1 MIHGINRGCR
11 SKPRPTDSALLQGE
25 LSTDSVRGLVGT
37 LARGSPLAIPQKLS
51 RRHFVKYGAS
61 SLAMASIV
69 AKAQTASL
77 PLGRVGSAVTAAP
90 EQEATPINA
99 ATDAAS
105 HLMVDVRIDGNGPYH
120 FVVDTGADRT
130 ILASEVALELGLG
143 RGERVMLK
151 GVVRAVPTET
161 VSIRTMT
168 FGSIT
173 KRKLMVPTLSRSLL
187 DADGYLGLDFL
198 DGHRVTFDFEK
209 HLLQVSEPRARFS
222 ANWVRENEARIRA
235 SGPSGHLQALD
246 CMVDG
251 TPATAFIDSG
261 AEVSA
266 ANEPLLAALAR
277 RNPSFGEMGS
287 IRLIDITGGEILG
300 KVAMVKKISLTAAL
314 TFTDCP
320 LVIADFL
327 VFDVWGLRQR
337 PAMLIGMN
345 LLRQFKRVSIDYGLQ
360 ELRFDLAADRS
371 PPKPLITMLD

>member
-1 MIHGINRGCR
+1 L
-11 SKPRPTDSALLQGE
+11 A
-25 LSTDSVRGLVGT
+25 T
-37 LARGSPLAIPQKLS
+37 LQKLS
-51 RRHFVKYGAS
+51 RRRFVKYGVS
-61 SLAMASIV
+61 SLAMASIL
-69 AKAQTASL
+69 AKAQTASP
-77 PLGRVGSAVTAAP
+77 PLGGLGSATTAAP

-105 HLMVDVRIDGNGPYH
+105 HLMVDVHINGKGPYH

-130 ILASEVALELGLG
+130 ILASEVAVELGLSH
-143 RGERVMLK
+143 GEKVMLK
-151 GVVRAVPTET
+151 GVVRAVLTET

-173 KRKLMVPTLSRSLL
+173 KRHLMVPTLSRSLL

-198 DGHRVTFDFEK
+198 DGHRVTFDFHN
-209 HLLQVSEPRARFS
+209 HLLQISEPRARYS

-235 SGPSGHLQALD
+235 SGSSGHLQALD

-251 TPATAFIDSG
+251 VPATAFIDSG

-266 ANEPLLAALAR
+266 ANEPLLAALAKG
-277 RNPSFGEMGS
+277 NPSFGDMGS
-287 IRLIDITGGEILG
+287 IHLIDITGGEISG
-300 KVAMVKKISLTAAL
+300 RVAMVNKIRLTAAL

-337 PAMLIGMN
+337 PALLIGMN
-345 LLRQFKRVSIDYGLQ
+345 LLRQFERVSIDYGLQ
-360 ELRFDLAADRS
+360 EIRFDLAAYHSLPR
-371 PPKPLITMLD
+371 PFTTMVD

>member
-1 MIHGINRGCR
+1 
-11 SKPRPTDSALLQGE
+11 
-25 LSTDSVRGLVGT
+25 
-37 LARGSPLAIPQKLS
+37 
-51 RRHFVKYGAS
+51 
-61 SLAMASIV
+61 MASIA
-69 AKAQTASL
+69 AKAQTAS
-77 PLGRVGSAVTAAP
+77 PLGSAESAITAAP
-90 EQEATPINA
+90 EREATPINA

-105 HLMVDVRIDGNGPYH
+105 HLMVDVRINGNGPYH

-130 ILASEVALELGLG
+130 IVAGEVAVELGLS
-143 RGERVMLK
+143 RGEKVMLK
-151 GVVRAVPTET
+151 GVVRAVLTET

-173 KRKLMVPTLSRSLL
+173 KRRLMVPTLSRSLL

-198 DGHRVTFDFEK
+198 DGHRVTFDFK
-209 HLLQVSEPRARFS
+209 NHLLQVSEPRARFS
-222 ANWVRENEARIRA
+222 ANWVRENEARVRA

-251 TPATAFIDSG
+251 VPATAFIDSG

-300 KVAMVKKISLTAAL
+300 KVAMVNKIRLAAAL

-337 PAMLIGMN
+337 PALLIGMN
-345 LLRQFKRVSIDYGLQ
+345 LLRQFGRVSIDYGLQ
-360 ELRFDLAADRS
+360 ELRFDLAAYRS
-371 PPKPLITMLD
+371 PPKQLITMID

>member
-1 MIHGINRGCR
+1 MGHWREG
-11 SKPRPTDSALLQGE
+11 
-25 LSTDSVRGLVGT
+25 
-37 LARGSPLAIPQKLS
+37 PLAILQKLS
-51 RRHFVKYGAS
+51 RRHFVTYGAS
-61 SLAMASIV
+61 SLAMASIL

-77 PLGRVGSAVTAAP
+77 PLGRAGSTVTAAP

-99 ATDAAS
+99 VTDAAS
-105 HLMVDVRIDGNGPYH
+105 HLMVEVRINGNGPYH

-130 ILASEVALELGLG
+130 ILASEVAVELGLS

-151 GVVRAVPTET
+151 GVVRAVLTET
-161 VSIRTMT
+161 VSIRTMR

-173 KRKLMVPTLSRSLL
+173 KRNLMVPTLSRSLL

-198 DGHRVTFDFEK
+198 DGHRVTFDFK
-209 HLLQVSEPRARFS
+209 NHLLEVSEPRARFS

-246 CMVDG
+246 CMVDVI
-251 TPATAFIDSG
+251 PATAFIDSG

-300 KVAMVKKISLTAAL
+300 KVATVNKIRLAAAL

-337 PAMLIGMN
+337 PALLIGMN
-345 LLRQFKRVSIDYGLQ
+345 LLRQFERVSIDYGRQ
-360 ELRFDLAADRS
+360 EFRFDLAAYSSRA
-371 PPKPLITMLD
+371 KPLITMVD

>member
-1 MIHGINRGCR
+1 M
-11 SKPRPTDSALLQGE
+11 
-25 LSTDSVRGLVGT
+25 
-37 LARGSPLAIPQKLS
+37 
-51 RRHFVKYGAS
+51 KYGAS
-61 SLAMASIV
+61 SLAIASIV
-69 AKAQTASL
+69 AKAQTAS
-77 PLGRVGSAVTAAP
+77 PPVGRVGSAITAPSDQDTAR
-90 EQEATPINA
+90 INA

-105 HLMVDVRIDGNGPYH
+105 HLLVEVRVNDNGPYH

-130 ILASEVALELGLG
+130 ILASEVAVELGLSH
-143 RGERVMLK
+143 GEKVMLK
-151 GVVRAVPTET
+151 GVVRALLTET

-173 KRKLMVPTLSRSLL
+173 KRHLMVPTLSRSLL

-198 DGHRVTFDFEK
+198 DGHRVTFDFQN

-235 SGPSGHLQALD
+235 SGSSGHLQALD
-246 CMVDG
+246 CIVDG
-251 TPATAFIDSG
+251 IPATAFIDSG

-300 KVAMVKKISLTAAL
+300 KVAMVNKIRLTAAL

-327 VFDVWGLRQR
+327 VFDAWGLRQR
-337 PAMLIGMN
+337 PALLIGMN
-345 LLRQFKRVSIDYGLQ
+345 LLRQFARVSIDYRLQ
-360 ELRFDLAADRS
+360 ELRFDLAAYSS
-371 PPKPLITMLD
+371 PPKPLITMVD

>member
-1 MIHGINRGCR
+1 MGHWREG
-11 SKPRPTDSALLQGE
+11 
-25 LSTDSVRGLVGT
+25 
-37 LARGSPLAIPQKLS
+37 PLAILQKLS

-61 SLAMASIV
+61 SLAMVSIL

-90 EQEATPINA
+90 EEATPINA

-105 HLMVDVRIDGNGPYH
+105 HLMVDARINGNGPYH

-130 ILASEVALELGLG
+130 ILASEVAVELGLS

-151 GVVRAVPTET
+151 GVVRAVLTET

-198 DGHRVTFDFEK
+198 DGHRVTFDFK
-209 HLLQVSEPRARFS
+209 NHLLQVSEPRARFS

-246 CMVDG
+246 CMVDDI
-251 TPATAFIDSG
+251 PATAFIDSG

-300 KVAMVKKISLTAAL
+300 KVATVNKIRLAAAL

-337 PAMLIGMN
+337 PALLIGMN
-345 LLRQFKRVSIDYGLQ
+345 LLRQFERVTIDYGLQ
-360 ELRFDLAADRS
+360 ELRFDLAAYSS
-371 PPKPLITMLD
+371 PPKPLITMVD